1 MIQRAFSNGWKSIHG
16 LKHQTLDTAFGMT
29 AHMYGPAPLRRND
42 LKLLR
47 ESELNQ
53 KFEQLQIG
61 RPIQLKFYGDSIY
74 PRLSLRHSSWRSNN
88 LCQWQ
93 QEENRRYT
101 KVRVSIEWNYMITGN
116 LYGYVK
122 KLNKLKI
129 LGSSNVSKVYTVA
142 TLLQNCHVAMYGSE
156 TSYYFNVFLPTHFL
170 EKSMRVPGY

>member
-1 MIQRAFSNGWKSIHG
+1 
-16 LKHQTLDTAFGMT
+16 MT
-29 AHMYGPAPLRRND
+29 AHMYGPASLRRKD

-47 ESELNQ
+47 ECELNQ

-74 PRLSLRHSSWRSNN
+74 PRPSHLHSSWRSND

-101 KVRVSIEWNYMITGN
+101 KICVSIEWNYMITGN

-129 LGSSNVSKVYTVA
+129 LGSSNVYTVA
-142 TLLQNCHVAMYGSE
+142 TLLRNCHVAMYVVKCRAILMFTDS
-156 TSYYFNVFLPTHFL
+156 FLRKVFFFL
-170 EKSMRVPGY
+170 KSRSG